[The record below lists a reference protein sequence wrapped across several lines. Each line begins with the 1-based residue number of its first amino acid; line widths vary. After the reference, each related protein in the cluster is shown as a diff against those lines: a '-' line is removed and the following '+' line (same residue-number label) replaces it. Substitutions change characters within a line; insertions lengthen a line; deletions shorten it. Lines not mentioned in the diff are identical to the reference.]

1 MPSQQEVKWSQ
12 LKVGVIVL
20 ISVVLLC
27 SLLFLMTS
35 TSGMGV
41 FTKKLIVTTYF
52 QNSGGLKTGAP
63 VELEGVTIGE
73 VTHVVIVTDPARKLT
88 PVKLVMKIDPKYLS
102 DLHEDSLASL
112 ATVGVLGDTVVDI
125 SSETATGPELKTGD
139 ELRTVNA
146 PNLQDV
152 VKASQGTIESV
163 NLILAKLDKIMDT
176 LQTGQGTAG
185 KLINDPVLYNE
196 ATSTVQQ
203 LHTLTVNLNS
213 GKGSMGKLLRDDEL
227 YDHLNDT
234 AAKLDSIATHLNGGK
249 GSAGKLLT
257 DDKLYDNLN
266 STLAHANSLLAE
278 ADAGKGSLGILIKDP
293 AFANKLNDT
302 VDKLDTLLGNVNSG
316 KGSLGKFATDDAAY
330 TNLNKLLVSSNDLVK
345 AIRTDPK
352 KYLTI
357 HMRIF

>member
-12 LKVGVIVL
+12 LKVGIIVM
-20 ISVVLLC
+20 ISVLLLC
-27 SLLFLMTS
+27 ALLFLMTS

-41 FTKKLIVTTYF
+41 FTKKLVVTTYF

-88 PVKLVMKIDPKYLS
+88 PVKLVMKLDPRYHS
-102 DLHEDSLASL
+102 DLHKDSLASL
-112 ATVGVLGDTVVDI
+112 ATIGVLGDTVVDI
-125 SSETATGPELKTGD
+125 SSETATGPELQTGD
-139 ELRTVNA
+139 ELKTVNA

-163 NLILAKLDKIMDT
+163 NLILAKLDKIVDT
-176 LQTGQGTAG
+176 VQRGQGSAG
-185 KLINDPVLYNE
+185 KLINDPALYNE
-196 ATSTVQQ
+196 ATATVEQ
-203 LHTLTVNLNS
+203 LHRLTADLNS
-213 GKGSMGKLLRDDEL
+213 GKGSAGKLLRDDAL

-234 AAKLDSIATHLNGGK
+234 AAKLDKIATQLSGGK

-257 DDKLYDNLN
+257 DDQLYDNLN
-266 STLAHANSLLAE
+266 GTLAHANSLLAE

-293 AFANKLNDT
+293 AFANKLTAT
-302 VDKLDTLLGNVNSG
+302 VDKLDLLLGNVNSG
-316 KGSLGKFATDDAAY
+316 KGTLGKLATDDAAY
-330 TNLNKLLVSSNDLVK
+330 TNLNKLLTSSTDLVT
-345 AIRTDPK
+345 AIRADPK

>member
-12 LKVGVIVL
+12 LKVGIIVM
-20 ISVVLLC
+20 ISVLLLC
-27 SLLFLMTS
+27 ALLFLMTS

-41 FTKKLIVTTYF
+41 FTKKLVVTTYF

-88 PVKLVMKIDPKYLS
+88 PVKLVMKLDPRYHS
-102 DLHEDSLASL
+102 DLRKDSLASL
-112 ATVGVLGDTVVDI
+112 ATIGVLGDTVVDI
-125 SSETATGPELKTGD
+125 SSETATGPELQTGD
-139 ELRTVNA
+139 ELKTVNA

-163 NLILAKLDKIMDT
+163 NLILAKLDKIAAD
-176 LQTGQGTAG
+176 
-185 KLINDPVLYNE
+185 
-196 ATSTVQQ
+196 
-203 LHTLTVNLNS
+203 LNS
-213 GKGSMGKLLRDDEL
+213 GKGSAGKLLRDDAL

-234 AAKLDSIATHLNGGK
+234 AAKLDKIATQLSGGK

-257 DDKLYDNLN
+257 DDQLYDNLN
-266 STLAHANSLLAE
+266 GTLAHANSLLAE

-293 AFANKLNDT
+293 AFANKLTAT
-302 VDKLDTLLGNVNSG
+302 VDKLDLLLGNVNSG
-316 KGSLGKFATDDAAY
+316 KGTLGKLATDDAAY
-330 TNLNKLLVSSNDLVK
+330 TNLNKLLTSSTDLVT
-345 AIRTDPK
+345 AIRADPK